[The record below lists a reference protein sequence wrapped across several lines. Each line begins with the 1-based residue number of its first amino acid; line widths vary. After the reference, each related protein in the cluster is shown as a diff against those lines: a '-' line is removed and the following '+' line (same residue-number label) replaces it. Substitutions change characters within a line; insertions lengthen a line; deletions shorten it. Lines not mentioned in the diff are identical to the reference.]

1 MGTFTMATGLGMLAF
16 GLGSMAIGLTIIFAV
31 MNARQKAQ
39 QRQENRTEIQKQIDR
54 IKEVR
59 QG

>member
-16 GLGSMAIGLTIIFAV
+16 GLVVMAIGLTIILLV
-31 MNARQKAQ
+31 VNARLKSQ
-39 QRQENRTEIQKQIDR
+39 QSEENRTEIQKQIDR

>member
-16 GLGSMAIGLTIIFAV
+16 GLVVMAIGLTIILLV
-31 MNARQKAQ
+31 INAKQKTQ

>member
-1 MGTFTMATGLGMLAF
+1 MATGLGMLAF
-16 GLGSMAIGLTIIFAV
+16 GLVVMAIGLTIILLV
-31 MNARQKAQ
+31 VNARLKSQ
-39 QRQENRTEIQKQIDR
+39 QSEENRTEIQKQIDR

>member
-16 GLGSMAIGLTIIFAV
+16 GLVVMAIGLTIVLLVI
-31 MNARQKAQ
+31 NAKQKTQ
-39 QRQENRTEIQKQIDR
+39 QRQENRTEIQKPIDR

>member
-1 MGTFTMATGLGMLAF
+1 MGTFTVATGLGMLAF
-16 GLGSMAIGLTIIFAV
+16 GLGIMAIGLTIIFAV
-31 MNARQKAQ
+31 VNARQKAQ
-39 QRQENRTEIQKQIDR
+39 QNRENRSEIQKQIDR